1 LAAYEGVFENEEYG
15 RMEWRIVGGR
25 LEVAMGLA
33 SSEVEVYDGRENK
46 LRVELTGG
54 GETVSFLF
62 EGDRST
68 GLIYAGRTFARI
80 QDAPSAGSGRSRGR

>member
-1 LAAYEGVFENEEYG
+1 
-15 RMEWRIVGGR
+15 
-25 LEVAMGLA
+25 
-33 SSEVEVYDGRENK
+33 
-46 LRVELTGG
+46 VELTGG